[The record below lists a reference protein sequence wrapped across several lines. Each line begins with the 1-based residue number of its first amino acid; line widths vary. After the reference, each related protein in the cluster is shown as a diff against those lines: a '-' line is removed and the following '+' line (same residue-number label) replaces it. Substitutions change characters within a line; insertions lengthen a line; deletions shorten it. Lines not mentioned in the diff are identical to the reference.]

1 MISKVV
7 SLVIIL
13 DYPLH
18 SKGLSKS
25 LTIKRIPDPA
35 IIKKILEQ
43 TNKTLSRSGLYR
55 VRQSTKKESAKW
67 YQHLRESEYE
77 YIHEFKERI
86 DEIMWLQKKNYE
98 IIDSNPNNASIQQVL
113 LAALHKLNVTLSNY
127 FDVAPVITD
136 TQQRQFTGNSIIEDQ
151 ARTMFKI
158 EGCTC
163 PNDGRDI
170 ISHNKCRFAFVFGVV
185 LHLSRIGVLTLNA
198 VIA

>member
-1 MISKVV
+1 
-7 SLVIIL
+7 
-13 DYPLH
+13 
-18 SKGLSKS
+18 
-25 LTIKRIPDPA
+25 
-35 IIKKILEQ
+35 
-43 TNKTLSRSGLYR
+43 
-55 VRQSTKKESAKW
+55 
-67 YQHLRESEYE
+67 LRESEYE

-170 ISHNKCRFAFVFGVV
+170 ISHNKCRFAFVFGVL